1 MSAFATGEARERI
14 TIVWIRAR
22 GGGLHVENY
31 RMRFRHYKAAL
42 NARSQ
47 TDEDARK
54 SNLRLDGF
62 RTQTAGMQEWN
73 TA

>member
-1 MSAFATGEARERI
+1 MSAFATGEVRERM

-22 GGGLHVENY
+22 GGGLHVEKY

-47 TDEDARK
+47 RDEDVRK
-54 SNLRLDGF
+54 SKLRQDGF
-62 RTQTAGMQEWN
+62 RTQIAVMQEWN
-73 TA
+73 TE